1 MSRNLN
7 DLMLEKWVA
16 MSEDER
22 KTWTMQRGLFP
33 ELCEILQPRED
44 ESCSEGAAR
53 VVAERDRYRE
63 ALEWITRNLTDAC
76 TDLNGNIAAM
86 EECEGCKLTIQEVI
100 HRATNALKGA

>member
-76 TDLNGNIAAM
+76 TDLK
-86 EECEGCKLTIQEVI
+86 CEGCKLTIQEVI